1 MLLKKIDKKIC
12 YLKGKLAFKG
22 NAKKIW
28 NIMKDL
34 SGKLKSLDSNLSRK
48 IPFDKRE
55 VADTRQIFYH
65 IRS

>member
-12 YLKGKLAFKG
+12 CLKGKLAFKE